1 MPIEAT
7 FEVTSWDEEPFDDG
21 VGVSKLT
28 RAVVAKEY
36 AGDITGTSTTE
47 WLMAYEPDKSA
58 TFVGLE
64 RIRGTVGGKRGSLV
78 VQHVGQFADG
88 AATATLTI
96 VSGTDE
102 LRESP
107 WWRRLPR
114 RPGGHGGPRPGPVA
128 AVSRPARSGGSG
140 SR

>member
-7 FEVTSWDEEPFDDG
+7 FEVTSWDEEPFDHG

-58 TFVGLE
+58 TFVSLE
-64 RIRGTVGGKRGSLV
+64 CIRGTVGGN
-78 VQHVGQFADG
+78 G
-88 AATATLTI
+88 AASSCSTSA
-96 VSGTDE
+96 S
-102 LRESP
+102 SP
-107 WWRRLPR
+107 TGPQRRR
-114 RPGGHGGPRPGPVA
+114 
-128 AVSRPARSGGSG
+128 
-140 SR
+140 

>member
-7 FEVTSWDEEPFDDG
+7 FEVTSWDEQPFDDG

-47 WLMAYEPDKSA
+47 WLMAYEPDKTA

-78 VQHVGQFADG
+78 VQHVGQFTDG

-102 LRESP
+102 LRET
-107 WWRRLPR
+107 R
-114 RPGGHGGPRPGPVA
+114 GGGDFRADPAGTVVLDLGP
-128 AVSRPARSGGSG
+128 S
-140 SR
+140 

>member
-47 WLMAYEPDKSA
+47 WLMAYEPDCRVA
-58 TFVGLE
+58 
-64 RIRGTVGGKRGSLV
+64 
-78 VQHVGQFADG
+78 
-88 AATATLTI
+88 
-96 VSGTDE
+96 
-102 LRESP
+102 
-107 WWRRLPR
+107 
-114 RPGGHGGPRPGPVA
+114 GHPSR
-128 AVSRPARSGGSG
+128 VSRGFPHSW
-140 SR
+140 